1 MGAVINIIKVASQ
14 NNQATIVSE
23 IANKMQ
29 DNLANMMKD
38 FEKNLRA
45 KMNMPNTNNRNKR
58 LHSCGDHE
66 NHVIVVENEEEGENG
81 YTKQKWSEVVSKN
94 ISEKLK
100 GIPVDKTSIN
110 KDGKG
115 CVFFPSKDA
124 QEKAKQ
130 ALDTDFKVV
139 SSSKPKR
146 NVMPK
151 LKIFNVETDNK
162 DKLTE
167 CIIEKNHEIA
177 SLLENDDSKFEVLL
191 IDSVRKHAI
200 AKVSPDI
207 RSAILSKGRM

>member
-1 MGAVINIIKVASQ
+1 MLFYYNDAVRPFKGKTKLSVTSQSQYTRTHLANAAFSLKEVCETLMGAVINIIKVPSQ

-38 FEKNLRA
+38 FEKNLMA

-58 LHSCGDHE
+58 LHPCGDHE

-81 YTKQKWSEVVSKN
+81 YTEQKWSEVVSKN

-115 CVFFPSKDA
+115 CVFFPS
-124 QEKAKQ
+124 
-130 ALDTDFKVV
+130 
-139 SSSKPKR
+139 
-146 NVMPK
+146 
-151 LKIFNVETDNK
+151 
-162 DKLTE
+162 
-167 CIIEKNHEIA
+167 
-177 SLLENDDSKFEVLL
+177 
-191 IDSVRKHAI
+191 
-200 AKVSPDI
+200 
-207 RSAILSKGRM
+207 